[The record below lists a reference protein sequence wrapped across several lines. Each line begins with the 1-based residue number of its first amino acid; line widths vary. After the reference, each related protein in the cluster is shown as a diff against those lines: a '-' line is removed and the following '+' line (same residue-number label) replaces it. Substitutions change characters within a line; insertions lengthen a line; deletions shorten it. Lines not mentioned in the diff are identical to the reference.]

1 MPDIKSLVDA
11 LISNDNKHAYKCLK
25 RLEDESNYSSV
36 VYDFFDNFVEM
47 LDSDNSYIR
56 TRGIIL
62 IAVNAKWDIDF
73 KIDEIID
80 RYLKHIMDAKPITA
94 RHCIKYLPMIVKYKP
109 ELKSCVLN
117 ALNNANPLIYKE
129 SMQSLVIKDIR
140 KSLDDINLL

>member
-25 RLEDESNYSSV
+25 RLEDESNHSSV

-109 ELKSCVLN
+109 ELKNYVLN
-117 ALNNANPLIYKE
+117 ALNNANSLIYKE